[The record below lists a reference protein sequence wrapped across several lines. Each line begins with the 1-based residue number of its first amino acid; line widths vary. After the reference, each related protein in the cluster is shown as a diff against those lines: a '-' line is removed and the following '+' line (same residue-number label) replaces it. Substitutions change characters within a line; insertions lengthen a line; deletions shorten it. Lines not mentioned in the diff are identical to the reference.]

1 MTRSSRHAYPAD
13 EWRCLDADTPAFDFG
28 CATVHTGAARIGR
41 SLRAIPFAT
50 RSHPQEPILMNRRHV
65 LCAAGAL
72 LVAPALRA
80 ADEPSHVPFSQDA
93 YEQAL
98 ASGEPFVLDFYA
110 SW

>member
-1 MTRSSRHAYPAD
+1 
-13 EWRCLDADTPAFDFG
+13 
-28 CATVHTGAARIGR
+28 
-41 SLRAIPFAT
+41 
-50 RSHPQEPILMNRRHV
+50 MNRRHV
-65 LCAAGAL
+65 LSAAVTL

-80 ADEPSHVPFSQDA
+80 ADEPIHVPFSQDA

>member
-1 MTRSSRHAYPAD
+1 MPEVRTDMNSQNHREH
-13 EWRCLDADTPAFDFG
+13 F
-28 CATVHTGAARIGR
+28 
-41 SLRAIPFAT
+41 
-50 RSHPQEPILMNRRHV
+50 LMNRRQV
-65 LCAAGAL
+65 LSAAMTL

>member
-1 MTRSSRHAYPAD
+1 
-13 EWRCLDADTPAFDFG
+13 
-28 CATVHTGAARIGR
+28 
-41 SLRAIPFAT
+41 
-50 RSHPQEPILMNRRHV
+50 MNRRHV
-65 LCAAGAL
+65 LSAAVAL

-98 ASGEPFVLDFYA
+98 ASGEPLLLDFYA

>member
-1 MTRSSRHAYPAD
+1 
-13 EWRCLDADTPAFDFG
+13 
-28 CATVHTGAARIGR
+28 
-41 SLRAIPFAT
+41 
-50 RSHPQEPILMNRRHV
+50 MNRRHV
-65 LCAAGAL
+65 LSAAVTL

-98 ASGEPFVLDFYA
+98 ASGAPLLLDFYA